1 MDNNAMLVSHY
12 DQILVVISFIVAILA
27 SYTALNMAA
36 RVTTSSGTAA
46 RVWLCGGSIAMGIG
60 IWAMHFIGMLAMN
73 LPISLSYDPLVTA
86 VSMLIAIGSSFFALW
101 LVCGNQLQMS
111 RLLPGSLVLGCGI
124 AAMHYT
130 GMAAL
135 LVQPGIVWSWPWV
148 ALSIAIALL
157 ASVAALWLTF
167 HLRRDGGQMAL
178 MRAGAAVVMGIAI
191 AGMHYTGMMAA
202 HFPYGTHGMHSG
214 VNNDWL
220 AVLVIMV
227 TLFILGIT
235 LLVSMFDARLQARTS
250 LLASSLAEANREL
263 AQLALQDTLT
273 RLPNRILLEDRL
285 DQAIHKANREDSRFA
300 LMFMDL
306 DGFKAVND
314 AYGHDIGDQLL
325 IAVTERLKELLKG
338 QYTLARIGGDE
349 FVLLVETA
357 EPDDAAT
364 LASAMVRAID
374 TPFSIEH
381 YELQVTLSVGI
392 AFYPHDGNNERE
404 LMFNADAAMYHT
416 KHTGRNGYNF
426 FQPSMNTMAQAQLQL
441 MNDLWM
447 ALERQELRLVYQPK
461 FQAPAG
467 PVIGFEALL
476 RWQHPKRGLLS
487 PDLFLP
493 LAEKTG
499 MIIPIG
505 DWVLDEACH
514 QLSEW
519 HRQGHTQWSVAVNLS
534 TLQFEQP
541 SLIETIT
548 GCLEKY
554 TIPPDKLILEVTETT
569 AMNNPDESVRMLT
582 RLTDL
587 GVRASIDD
595 FGTGYSSL
603 LYLKRLPASE
613 LKIDRAFVNELSAD
627 GEDATIVSAIVAL
640 AKTLNL
646 KVVAEGVETVEQQQF
661 LTRLGCN
668 TLQGYLLGKPL
679 PPDTITRLGADL
691 AHHGETQPQLQEE

>member
-12 DQILVVISFIVAILA
+12 DQALVVISFIVAILA
-27 SYTALNMAA
+27 SYTALNMAT

-46 RVWLCGGSIAMGIG
+46 RVWLVGGSIAMGIG

-73 LPISLSYDPLVTA
+73 LPVSLSYDPLITGI
-86 VSMLIAIGSSFFALW
+86 SMLIAIGSSFFALW
-101 LVCGNQLQMS
+101 LVCGNQLKAS
-111 RLLPGSLVLGCGI
+111 RLLPGSLALGCGI

-135 LVQPGIVWSWPWV
+135 LVQPGIIWNWHWV
-148 ALSIAIALL
+148 ALSVAIALL

-178 MRAGAAVVMGIAI
+178 LRAGAAIVMGIAI

-202 HFPYGTHGMHSG
+202 HFPHDTHDMHSG
-214 VNNDWL
+214 VNTDWL

-263 AQLALQDTLT
+263 AQLALHDTLT

-306 DGFKAVND
+306 DGFKAIND
-314 AYGHDIGDQLL
+314 AYGHDIGDRLL

-357 EPDDAAT
+357 EPDDAAS
-364 LASAMVRAID
+364 LAGAMVRAID
-374 TPFSIEH
+374 TPFTIEH
-381 YELQVTLSVGI
+381 YELLVTLSVGI

-416 KHTGRNGYNF
+416 KHTGRNGYSF
-426 FQPSMNTMAQAQLQL
+426 FQPSMNTMAQTQLQL
-441 MNDLWM
+441 LNDLWL
-447 ALERQELRLVYQPK
+447 AQERQELRLVYQPK

-476 RWQHPKRGLLS
+476 RWQHPQRGLLT

-499 MIIPIG
+499 MIITIG
-505 DWVLDEACH
+505 DWVLDEACR

-519 HRQGHTQWSVAVNLS
+519 HRQGHSQWSVAVNLS

-554 TIPPDKLILEVTETT
+554 QISPDKLILEVTETT

-587 GVRASIDD
+587 GVKASIDD

-679 PPDTITRLGADL
+679 APDTITRLGDAI
-691 AHHGETQPQLQEE
+691 AHQSEKEQQVYEK